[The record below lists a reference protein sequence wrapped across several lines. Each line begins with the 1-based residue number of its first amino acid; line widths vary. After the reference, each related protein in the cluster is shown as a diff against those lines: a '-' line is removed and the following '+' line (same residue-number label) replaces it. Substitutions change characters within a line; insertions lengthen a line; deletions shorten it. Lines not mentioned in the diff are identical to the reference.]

1 MLYRAVRPSRGRT
14 GRSRT
19 GGGGG
24 SRAVLPLPPLTCAT
38 VEKAGLVRIALRT
51 SLQTPEEDA
60 AMTQV
65 SPGNDAGIIT
75 KLSPRPVTD
84 TVAQLTAMI
93 AAKGIRLF
101 AVIDQAAEA
110 RQARLE
116 LRDTTLVI
124 FGNPRAG
131 TPVME
136 AAPLAA
142 LDLPLKILIWD
153 DNGQTKVCYNAPAW
167 LAGRY
172 HLSAE
177 LTANLTVIDPL
188 TDALTAQ

>member
-1 MLYRAVRPSRGRT
+1 
-14 GRSRT
+14 
-19 GGGGG
+19 
-24 SRAVLPLPPLTCAT
+24 
-38 VEKAGLVRIALRT
+38 
-51 SLQTPEEDA
+51 
-60 AMTQV
+60 
-65 SPGNDAGIIT
+65 
-75 KLSPRPVTD
+75 
-84 TVAQLTAMI
+84 MI
-93 AAKGIRLF
+93 E
-101 AVIDQAAEA
+101 QAAEA
-110 RQARLE
+110 RQAGLE
-116 LRDTTLVI
+116 LRDTILVT
-124 FGNPRAG
+124 FGNPAAG

>member
-1 MLYRAVRPSRGRT
+1 
-14 GRSRT
+14 
-19 GGGGG
+19 
-24 SRAVLPLPPLTCAT
+24 
-38 VEKAGLVRIALRT
+38 
-51 SLQTPEEDA
+51 
-60 AMTQV
+60 MTEV
-65 SPGNDAGIIT
+65 SPGNYAGIIT

-110 RQARLE
+110 RQAGLE
-116 LRDTTLVI
+116 LRDTTRVI
-124 FGNPRAG
+124 FGNPGAG

-136 AAPLAA
+136 AAPVAA

-153 DNGQTKVCYNAPAW
+153 DNGHTKVCYNAPAW
-167 LAGRY
+167 LVGRY

-188 TDALTAQ
+188 TDALTVQ